1 MNLCLIFA
9 VGGTSLAFALYQ
21 AQSEMHGLRRD
32 LDRQSAV
39 LAESLEKSAE
49 PLVAAHS
56 YRELQRLADRFKDH
70 ERVAG
75 VAFYDD
81 MDRPLAI
88 TPNLAARLPQLP
100 EVVDHAAHLGTAAG
114 EYFKSAGGLMHVFA
128 LPLNGDNG
136 MLGALAV
143 FHDAAYIESQSADTL
158 RRALASVAIQTLLIV
173 PVTLLVL
180 RWGLGQPIERLAR
193 MAGRPAHR
201 ARRRGQRSRAAG
213 RSRIS
218 AAEARGRTAGHQ
230 HLRRARG
237 R

>member
-88 TPNLAARLPQLP
+88 TPNLSERLPQLP
-100 EVVDHAAHLGTAAG
+100 EVVDHAARLEQYGTVVRRWKGAALPDELIDMVTLCG
-114 EYFKSAGGLMHVFA
+114 PRDVVRDRIAAFREAEKGLMVFPMA
-128 LPLNGDNG
+128 FTREDRIAQLR
-136 MLGALAV
+136 AVAELA
-143 FHDAAYIESQSADTL
+143 A
-158 RRALASVAIQTLLIV
+158 
-173 PVTLLVL
+173 
-180 RWGLGQPIERLAR
+180 
-193 MAGRPAHR
+193 
-201 ARRRGQRSRAAG
+201 
-213 RSRIS
+213 
-218 AAEARGRTAGHQ
+218 
-230 HLRRARG
+230 
-237 R
+237 